1 MDCTINERDIRSADI
16 GGLLTIILGNN
27 ETAYNVKNYISRID
41 RLPTIEQL
49 QKIKGIGR
57 TNAMKVMAC
66 MELSSRYF
74 VGTNSQKY
82 RFPEDVASRVSFLK
96 YEEQEHFVAISL
108 NADNRIL
115 NIHDIS
121 RGLVNRTQVHP
132 REAFRKAIT
141 DNAVSIIFVHNHPS
155 GSTEE
160 SPEDLGITR
169 MLVAAGKILQ
179 IPVIDHIIVSK
190 CGINSLL
197 RKFPEMFDTK

>member
-1 MDCTINERDIRSADI
+1 MNYTINETDIRSADI

-41 RLPTIEQL
+41 KLPTIEQL

-74 VGTNSQKY
+74 VGTNSQ
-82 RFPEDVASRVSFLK
+82 RFRSPEDIASRISFLK
-96 YEEQEHFVAISL
+96 YEEQEHLCVITMDSTNHIINVQEL
-108 NADNRIL
+108 TT
-115 NIHDIS
+115 
-121 RGLVNRTQVHP
+121 GLVNQTPVHP
-132 REAFRKAIT
+132 REAFRQAIA
-141 DNAVSIIFVHNHPS
+141 DNAVSVIFAHNHPS

-160 SPEDLGITR
+160 SEEDIKITR
-169 MLVAAGKILQ
+169 VLVAAGKVIQ
-179 IPVIDHIIVSK
+179 IPVIDHIIISK
-190 CGINSLL
+190 SGFNSLL